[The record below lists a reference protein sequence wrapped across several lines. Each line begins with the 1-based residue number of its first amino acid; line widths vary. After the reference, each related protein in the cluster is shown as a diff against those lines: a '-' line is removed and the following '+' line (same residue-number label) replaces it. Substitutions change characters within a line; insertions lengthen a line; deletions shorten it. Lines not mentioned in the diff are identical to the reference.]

1 MTRAVQVFKDNAL
14 DRARLEED
22 AAVQRDAAEADRSRR
37 AVERAIAADEQADV
51 VRRLSDGLKN
61 LAAGDLR
68 VRLGEGFPGRHAQ
81 IRDDFNAAID
91 RLKRTMLSVISSASA
106 IHAGTHEISSA
117 SDDLSRRTE
126 EHAASL
132 EHTAAALN
140 QITTTVKKSAEG
152 ATHARAVVVAA
163 HQDARKGTIVVG
175 QAVAATDAIA
185 HSARQIN
192 QMDRVT
198 QQNAAMVEE
207 STAASYSLSQQT
219 SQLAGLVGQFQV
231 GRGGPDDAMRR
242 EPRRA
247 APRAFG
253 ADPHLPRAARA
264 PGDGRIAN
272 LAARMDAA
280 MRPAR
285 PGRGAPRAMVANG
298 APIAG
303 EPPDWETF

>member
-1 MTRAVQVFKDNAL
+1 
-14 DRARLEED
+14 
-22 AAVQRDAAEADRSRR
+22 
-37 AVERAIAADEQADV
+37 
-51 VRRLSDGLKN
+51 
-61 LAAGDLR
+61 
-68 VRLGEGFPGRHAQ
+68 
-81 IRDDFNAAID
+81 
-91 RLKRTMLSVISSASA
+91 
-106 IHAGTHEISSA
+106 
-117 SDDLSRRTE
+117 
-126 EHAASL
+126 
-132 EHTAAALN
+132 
-140 QITTTVKKSAEG
+140 
-152 ATHARAVVVAA
+152 
-163 HQDARKGTIVVG
+163 
-175 QAVAATDAIA
+175 
-185 HSARQIN
+185 
-192 QMDRVT
+192 
-198 QQNAAMVEE
+198 MVEE
-207 STAASYSLSQQT
+207 STAASYPLSRQT